1 MTDLRPT
8 LADPDDDPFL
18 WLEAVEGACAT
29 AWADAQS
36 RTTMAR
42 LGDARFAADRDAL
55 CRLLDR
61 PDNLP
66 VPTRRGGL
74 LYNFWKDAEHP
85 RGVWRRTTLAS
96 YRTPAPDWDVLLNLD
111 ALAVAEGEDWIWQG
125 ATPLPPDHARAMLRL
140 SR

>member
-1 MTDLRPT
+1 MVPLNRSAGIERDPVDAEAVTHPSFDADPPENDRCAPT
-8 LADPDDDPFL
+8 LADPDDDRLL
-18 WLEAVEGACAT
+18 WLEAVEGVRAT

-42 LGDARFAADRDAL
+42 LADTRFAADRDAL

-85 RGVWRRTTLAS
+85 RGVWR
-96 YRTPAPDWDVLLNLD
+96 
-111 ALAVAEGEDWIWQG
+111 
-125 ATPLPPDHARAMLRL
+125 
-140 SR
+140 